1 MGLLQVRVDNWSW
14 RGLVGEHLE
23 EPESQDE
30 IGRLRTMSRTERKE
44 RRRTA
49 TPTVTRSTTRG
60 DEVAGELTAKTLLV
74 KTWVSPL
81 LRRI

>member
-30 IGRLRTMSRTERKE
+30 MGRLRTMSRTERKE

-49 TPTVTRSTTRG
+49 TPTVTSSTTRG

-74 KTWVSPL
+74 SIWVSPML
-81 LRRI
+81 SRI